1 MLSEYDLE
9 IRHLKGSAN
18 GRADTLSRRP
28 DYDQG
33 SKDNENVTVLPNEIF
48 ARATIIPE
56 EIPQDKEQIQA
67 WVDPHKLKQINEYG
81 ITKVSGW

>member
-1 MLSEYDLE
+1 MRPVPVPRNTRVLYPYGYVNPCHSLLMLSEYDLE

-33 SKDNENVTVLPNEIF
+33 SKDNEGVTVLPVL
-48 ARATIIPE
+48 RALY
-56 EIPQDKEQIQA
+56 A
-67 WVDPHKLKQINEYG
+67 YA
-81 ITKVSGW
+81 

>member
-18 GRADTLSRRP
+18 GRADALSRRP

-33 SKDNENVTVLPNEIF
+33 SQDNGNITVLPDNIF
-48 ARATIIPE
+48 TCTTIVPD

-67 WVDPHKLKQINEYG
+67 
-81 ITKVSGW
+81 